1 MKKLVSLLL
10 CLVMVFCVTV
20 PTFAADK
27 PIKVKLCNYM
37 DSSGK
42 WVKEKYIKFD
52 SQPIIDNGR
61 TLVPIR
67 AIAEEL
73 GYIVSWD
80 GKTNSAVIT
89 YKIAE
94 YGGKAE
100 EYYSK
105 KNQTLRFANLIYRIE
120 AKNSSIPSNF
130 VYARKEGFNY
140 SETETVASIGEIF
153 NTPGYRLAEVRFWL
167 NSKEAQL
174 MVGNVALQ
182 SFPLTFYRMDVP
194 AKIVKERTLI
204 PLRAFG
210 EMLGLDVSWDD
221 SNPKYNLIT
230 ISA

>member
-20 PTFAADK
+20 PTFAAEK

-52 SQPIIDNGR
+52 SQPIIEDGR

-73 GYIVSWD
+73 GYDVNWLPQYNAA
-80 GKTNSAVIT
+80 TIT
-89 YKIAE
+89 YTLDKKGQTTE
-94 YGGKAE
+94 RYKN
-100 EYYSK
+100 
-105 KNQTLRFANLIYRIE
+105 KNQTLRLVNLLYNIE
-120 AKNSSIPSNF
+120 AKNSYVPKSF
-130 VYARKEGFNY
+130 ELYKHGFSY
-140 SETETVASIGEIF
+140 GESESSTIYSIGDIISDSSGLR
-153 NTPGYRLAEVRFWL
+153 TVTLYFWL
-167 NSKEAQL
+167 NSDSSQI
-174 MVGNVALQ
+174 MVKHEGLKTN
-182 SFPLTFYRMDVP
+182 PLTFYNLDVP

-210 EMLGLDVSWDD
+210 EMLGLDVSWDGD
-221 SNPKYNLIT
+221 TRTVI